1 MEKVS
6 SRQNALVKRFR
17 ALAADPRAETD
28 RVLLD
33 GTHLIEEALASGLAL
48 ETVVFADSAANGG
61 LAALARRVERS
72 GARTVTMPDTVF
84 DAASPVQQ
92 PSGVIAI
99 AAFRPRDLD
108 DVLAAQPPLVVMLD
122 GVQDPGNV
130 GAIVRAA
137 EGCGATGVIA
147 GARCA
152 HPFGWKALRGSMG
165 SAFRLPVAVRVK
177 LSDAIVKMQSQ
188 GMRVL
193 ATVPRDGTPIA
204 DCDLR
209 GPTAFLLGGEG
220 AGLSPQLV
228 AAADQRVTIP
238 MKGPVESLN
247 VAIAASLLLYEASRQ
262 RT

>member
-1 MEKVS
+1 
-6 SRQNALVKRFR
+6 
-17 ALAADPRAETD
+17 
-28 RVLLD
+28 
-33 GTHLIEEALASGLAL
+33 
-48 ETVVFADSAANGG
+48 
-61 LAALARRVERS
+61 
-72 GARTVTMPDTVF
+72 MPDAVF

-177 LSDAIVKMQSQ
+177 LSDAIVRMQGQ

-204 DCDLR
+204 DADLR
-209 GPTAFLLGGEG
+209 RPTAFLLGGEG

-262 RT
+262 RG